1 MKKINNFINQY
12 PLSKTLRFSLIPI
25 GKTEEN
31 FKTAQLLEND
41 KDRAEKYAK
50 VKKYID
56 RYHKHFI
63 NDVLSNVKLDELT
76 EYAELYFK
84 SGKTD
89 KELNTMSALET
100 KMRKSIA
107 SSFTKDSRY
116 SSLNKKELIEKILP
130 EFLTSEEEKSDV
142 ESFFGFTTYFT
153 GFNEN
158 RQNMYSA
165 EAQTTAISH
174 RCINENL
181 PRFLDNTKKFDIVK
195 EALSEDS
202 LKELDDMTY
211 KNTGFYIQDIFTV
224 DYFNLSLS
232 QSGIDDYNNILGG
245 YVDDN
250 GNKIKGLNEYINL
263 YNQQIAGKDKHM
275 RLPLFT
281 PLYKQILS
289 DREGISFIP
298 EKFSGDNALLAAIN
312 DFHLNVLSKH
322 LNEIKELFDNI
333 SSYNFSGIFVASS
346 GINELSNGV
355 FGRWDAVSE
364 GWREEY
370 KINQPPKK
378 NKNPEKYEDDMRKAY
393 KKKLSF
399 SLSETENLG
408 QKFKTDNCIGDI
420 AKYLQNTVTDNV
432 NWVNECYTEAE
443 SLLTSDYQK
452 DYDKKLLKNTKAKEL
467 IKNYLDSVKVLEHI
481 LKLLKGD
488 GKEENKDFSFYGK
501 FTECYE
507 AITEVDGL
515 YDKTRNY
522 LTQKPYSNNKIK
534 LNFENPN
541 FLEGWAINKEID
553 RSAQLFKVSDTEY
566 YLGVINKKYNSIFK
580 EKYLSPTDTSDTV
593 LKICYE
599 QISSAGKS
607 IPNLLFVNGK
617 ISKVNGRKDADGIN
631 RRLEQAKNENL
642 PNDVNDIRLKHGYS
656 VNLNNS
662 TREEV
667 TKFIEYYMH
676 ATKEYYSNFRF
687 NFKDPSEYS
696 SFMEFVAAADEQ
708 SYQIN
713 YQEISRKQLFDYV
726 DKGYLYL
733 FKIYNKDFSP
743 KSHGK
748 PNLHTMYFKMLFDEK
763 NLKDVVYQLNGGAEM
778 FYREASIKKDERII
792 HYAHEE
798 LENKNK
804 LNSKKYSSFEYD
816 IIKDK
821 RYTKDQFSL
830 HLSIT
835 LNFKAAGNNYINTDV
850 RAAIKNTEN
859 NYVIGID
866 RGERNLLYIC
876 VVDEK
881 GNIVEQKS
889 LNEIISDNNYK
900 VDYHRLL
907 DDKETYRDKARK
919 DWDTIENIKEL
930 KEGYLSQVVHQIC
943 EYVIKYDAVIA
954 MEDLN
959 FGFKKGRFN
968 VEKQVYQKFENALST
983 KLNYL
988 VLKDETPENP
998 GGLLKAYQLTNK
1010 MNGVNTGRQN
1020 GIIFYVPA
1028 WLTSKIDPVTGFV
1041 DLLKPRYASVNAS
1054 LEFISKIDDIRFN
1067 HDENLFEFDIDYSK
1081 FPKTNASY
1089 KKQWTICTNGERII
1103 NIRNKEKNNM
1113 WDNQIIVLTDEFK
1126 NLFNKYNIDIS
1137 ENIKENILK
1146 ITDSNFHKEFMKLLS
1161 YTLQMRN
1168 SVTNNVDI
1176 DYLISPVKDSNGVF
1190 YDSRNQAESLPENAD
1205 ANGAYNIARKALWA
1219 ISVLKDTDD
1228 EELKTANLSIQN
1240 SQWLEYVQK

>member
-31 FKTAQLLEND
+31 FKAAQLLEND

-89 KELNTMSALET
+89 KELNTMSALEA

-181 PRFLDNTKKFDIVK
+181 PRFLDNIKKFDIVK

-263 YNQQIAGKDKHM
+263 YNQQVAGKDKHM

-289 DREGISFIP
+289 DRESISFIP

-322 LNEIKELFDNI
+322 LNETKELFDNI

-534 LNFENPN
+534 LNFENSS
-541 FLEGWAINKEID
+541 FLSGWAQSYETKGAIIFKDTKNYYIGIVNKKLPADDLKKLTENADDSDFERIVYDFQKPDNKNTPRLFIRSKGDTFAPSVKQLNLPINDIINIYD
-553 RSAQLFKVSDTEY
+553 CGYFKTEY
-566 YLGVINKKYNSIFK
+566 RKKDEETYKKSLIKMIDYFKLGFSKHDSYKHYSFKWKNSNEYKDISEFYK
-580 EKYLSPTDTSDTV
+580 DTIES
-593 LKICYE
+593 CYE
-599 QISSAGKS
+599 
-607 IPNLLFVNGK
+607 LHFE
-617 ISKVNGRKDADGIN
+617 KVNYTHIEDLIN
-631 RRLEQAKNENL
+631 RGK
-642 PNDVNDIRLKHGYS
+642 
-656 VNLNNS
+656 
-662 TREEV
+662 
-667 TKFIEYYMH
+667 
-676 ATKEYYSNFRF
+676 
-687 NFKDPSEYS
+687 
-696 SFMEFVAAADEQ
+696 
-708 SYQIN
+708 
-713 YQEISRKQLFDYV
+713 
-726 DKGYLYL
+726 LYL

-830 HLSIT
+830 HLPIT

-889 LNEIISDNNYK
+889 LNEVISDNNYK

-919 DWDTIENIKEL
+919 DWDTIKNIKEL

-1103 NIRNKEKNNM
+1103 NIKNKEKNNM
-1113 WDNQIIVLTDEFK
+1113 WDNQTIVLTDEFK